1 MSEEQRARL
10 PGWQIRIRK
19 IRAINHRYEQRIQ
32 MLADYGRL
40 HSHLTDMFPECV
52 PFDYTGMNKS
62 ASSGGEEEE

>member
-1 MSEEQRARL
+1 MT
-10 PGWQIRIRK
+10 IRPK
-19 IRAINHRYEQRIQ
+19 LAVVTANNYFQ

-62 ASSGGEEEE
+62 ASSGGEEEEE